1 MSPEEFTTLIEMLAW
16 RAEVSAG
23 RVAFTFNGT
32 PYTFG
37 ELWRGINRFAEY
49 LQRLSIQRQ
58 ECVLIVLPNSAEFFF
73 AFYGIQRAG
82 GIAVPIFPH
91 SGRERILAIAEACDA
106 HTIVVP
112 TNIAVEEIRQIKEA
126 GISRRMN
133 VVTVGDS
140 DGMLVESDFPTIHS
154 DDVAFLQYTSGS

>member
-32 PYTFG
+32 PCTFE
-37 ELWRGINRFAEY
+37 ELWRDVNCFAKY
-49 LQRLSIQRQ
+49 LQKLEIKKQ
-58 ECVLIVLPNSAEFFF
+58 ECVLIVLPNSAEFFS
-73 AFYGIQRAG
+73 AFYGVQRAG

-106 HTIVVP
+106 RIIVVSP
-112 TNIAVEEIRQIKEA
+112 NVSVEEMRQIK
-126 GISRRMN
+126 
-133 VVTVGDS
+133 
-140 DGMLVESDFPTIHS
+140 
-154 DDVAFLQYTSGS
+154 